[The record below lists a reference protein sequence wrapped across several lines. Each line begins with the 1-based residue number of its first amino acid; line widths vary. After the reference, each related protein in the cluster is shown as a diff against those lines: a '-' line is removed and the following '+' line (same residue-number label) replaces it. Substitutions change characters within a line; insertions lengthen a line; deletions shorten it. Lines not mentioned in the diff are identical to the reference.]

1 MLSPDLERFLWDG
14 PASVVFTLG
23 TSAVGAAGSFYRE
36 SLKAARLLKVRAV
49 LLVGKDP
56 KNRPPIPLPE
66 EVAAFD
72 YAPFSKLFPRAAAVV
87 HQGGIGTT
95 GQVLRSGRPQLVV
108 PFAHDQPD
116 NASRVERLGVAK
128 VLYPRRYT
136 ADRVARRLEALLE
149 EPGYVRRAG
158 EVAERVR
165 SEEGV
170 EDACDALE
178 NILE

>member
-1 MLSPDLERFLWDG
+1 
-14 PASVVFTLG
+14 
-23 TSAVGAAGSFYRE
+23 
-36 SLKAARLLKVRAV
+36 
-49 LLVGKDP
+49 
-56 KNRPPIPLPE
+56 
-66 EVAAFD
+66 
-72 YAPFSKLFPRAAAVV
+72 
-87 HQGGIGTT
+87 
-95 GQVLRSGRPQLVV
+95 VLRSGRPQLVV

-116 NASRVERLGVAK
+116 NASRVERSGVAK

-136 ADRVARRLEALLE
+136 GDRVAKHLEALLE

-178 NILE
+178 EILK